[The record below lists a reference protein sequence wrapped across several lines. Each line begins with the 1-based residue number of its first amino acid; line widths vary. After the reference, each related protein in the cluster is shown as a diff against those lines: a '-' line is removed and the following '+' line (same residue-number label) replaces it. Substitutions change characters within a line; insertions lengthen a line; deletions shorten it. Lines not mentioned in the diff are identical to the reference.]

1 MAARD
6 CSKRGKRATSEKDA
20 TSGNPRLTALP
31 RRVYQI
37 FVKHPFL
44 KLAAAAILLGGP
56 AGPLEILAAEELTP
70 NASIN
75 EFQNRGDVIPSYD
88 FNAPPEGLFREIAL
102 AEGFEE
108 ELGYRRSHEIV
119 PVAPT
124 EVFRPSSPA
133 VYVVF
138 KTHQHY
144 ESYQIFGL
152 CFPEQV
158 DGLDPKTVVAQDVMY
173 MALED
178 ESGYVKLAAPQGGWK
193 PGKYKVEIHIGW
205 QVNDLSLMG
214 TMRFTVQAGS
224 DRKGPS
230 TGSLPPG

>member
-1 MAARD
+1 M
-6 CSKRGKRATSEKDA
+6 
-20 TSGNPRLTALP
+20 L
-31 RRVYQI
+31 
-37 FVKHPFL
+37 
-44 KLAAAAILLGGP
+44 LAGLSWP
-56 AGPLEILAAEELTP
+56 AGAPAAEELTP

-75 EFQNRGDVIPSYD
+75 EFQNRGDIVPSYN
-88 FNAPPEGLFREIAL
+88 FNAPPEGLFREILL

-124 EVFRPSSPA
+124 EVFHPDSPA

-144 ESYQIFGL
+144 ESYQIFGV

-158 DGLDPKTVVAQDVMY
+158 GGLDPKAVVAQDVMY

-178 ESGYVKLAAPQGGWK
+178 ESGYVKLTKPEGGWK

-205 QVNDLSLMG
+205 QVNEISLMG
-214 TMRFTVQAGS
+214 TMRFTVAPDS
-224 DRKGPS
+224 DRKAPP
-230 TGSLPPG
+230 TGGLPPG

>member
-1 MAARD
+1 MMRRSPKWLPVAAVVFAGF
-6 CSKRGKRATSEKDA
+6 C
-20 TSGNPRLTALP
+20 LP
-31 RRVYQI
+31 
-37 FVKHPFL
+37 
-44 KLAAAAILLGGP
+44 GP
-56 AGPLEILAAEELTP
+56 PAVAQEDKLTP
-70 NASIN
+70 DASIQD
-75 EFQNRGDVIPSYD
+75 FQNRGDIVPSYN
-88 FNAPPEGLFREIAL
+88 FNAPPEGLFLEILL

-124 EVFRPSSPA
+124 EVFHPTSPA

-144 ESYQIFGL
+144 ESYQVFGV
-152 CFPEQV
+152 CFPEEV
-158 DGLDPKTVVAQDVMY
+158 EGLDPKKALAQDAMY

-178 ESGYVKLAAPQGGWK
+178 ESGYVKLAAPPGGWK

-205 QVNDLSLMG
+205 QVNEISLMG
-214 TMRFTVQAGS
+214 TMRFTVQADS
-224 DRKGPS
+224 DKKPSS

>member
-1 MAARD
+1 VY
-6 CSKRGKRATSEKDA
+6 EKVMQRTRFGVA
-20 TSGNPRLTALP
+20 
-31 RRVYQI
+31 
-37 FVKHPFL
+37 
-44 KLAAAAILLGGP
+44 LAAVFLAGLSLP
-56 AGPLEILAAEELTP
+56 AEAPAAEELTP

-75 EFQNRGDVIPSYD
+75 EFQNPGDITPSYD

-124 EVFRPSSPA
+124 EVFHPDSAA

-144 ESYQIFGL
+144 ESYQVFGV

-158 DGLDPKTVVAQDVMY
+158 DGLDPKAVVAQDAMY

-178 ESGYVKLAAPQGGWK
+178 ESGYVKLAKPAGGWK

-205 QVNDLSLMG
+205 QVNEISLMG
-214 TMRFTVQAGS
+214 TMRFTV
-224 DRKGPS
+224 